1 MPGAYR
7 GHAGAGCRLAAMTFV
22 ERALT
27 FDCCG
32 ERLVGVL
39 AEPAAFSKLGLVLV
53 VGGPQYRVGSHRQFV
68 LNAYRRCRKSYLLID
83 GYDRVAQG
91 LRHKVVGG

>member
-1 MPGAYR
+1 MPGACP
-7 GHAGAGCRLAAMTFV
+7 GHAGAGRRLAAMTFV

-39 AEPAAFSKLGLVLV
+39 AEPAPVSKLGL
-53 VGGPQYRVGSHRQFV
+53 SW
-68 LNAYRRCRKSYLLID
+68 
-83 GYDRVAQG
+83 
-91 LRHKVVGG
+91 

>member
-1 MPGAYR
+1 
-7 GHAGAGCRLAAMTFV
+7 MTFV

-39 AEPAAFSKLGLVLV
+39 AEPAPVSKLGL
-53 VGGPQYRVGSHRQFV
+53 SW
-68 LNAYRRCRKSYLLID
+68 
-83 GYDRVAQG
+83 
-91 LRHKVVGG
+91 